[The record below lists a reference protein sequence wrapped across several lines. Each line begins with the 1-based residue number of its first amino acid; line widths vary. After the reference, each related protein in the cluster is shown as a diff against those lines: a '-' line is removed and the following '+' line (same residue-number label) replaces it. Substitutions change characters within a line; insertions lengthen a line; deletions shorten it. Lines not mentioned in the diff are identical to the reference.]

1 MKKRLFTLGLIALCG
16 VLVACGGTSSSSNPT
31 SDGGSSATSTSDSS
45 TSSAT
50 SSSTPSS
57 NPSSNTTTSVPDEED
72 VTTCA
77 EAKQAANEATITN
90 LRGVVVASTEKALV
104 LRDETGYV
112 YVYKAGKGFT
122 SPAAVGAYV
131 RVDGTASN
139 YQTVMQVEVTND
151 SDVTVLT
158 ETAPTLDPVTP
169 VAWTATEVDAYVAD
183 ADDVHYVSMENA
195 TLVVSQYEN
204 FKVEGSSVNLSFAY
218 LPSDLEEIVTQEND
232 GRKVNLEC
240 YVVGTRSGRINV
252 IATDIELLPE
262 TDPEPDPDPSDD
274 KTIVIDPSNFNSVP
288 EVITRDVVENTK
300 FPEEFNINPDGF
312 LISNNISDITK
323 IEVDVFG
330 TYDNLEMYAGLNDQG
345 TRITA
350 TTSQGQ
356 GTLYTYTF
364 DGTTDEFFLV
374 NPSTYTVNVYSIT
387 IYYTGE
393 RTGTTNETP
402 LPEEPEPVDPTTAD
416 SVTYE
421 FADYP
426 AGEQYAPDEVHT
438 LDAVTTVTV
447 NDAHFTSELRLYDSS
462 SNDSTAIIATTR
474 EMYGIS
480 FNAGNKNATLNV
492 TASTDGTDFSTT
504 IADQAVT
511 ASYSDYT
518 LSFDTTYKYIKLDA
532 VGAQI
537 RVRSITLH
545 FAPLADAA

>member
-1 MKKRLFTLGLIALCG
+1 MNKRLFTLGLFALCG
-16 VLVACGGTSSSSNPT
+16 VLVACGGPTSSSTPT
-31 SDGGSSATSTSDSS
+31 SDGGSSSS
-45 TSSAT
+45 TSET
-50 SSSTPSS
+50 SNSP
-57 NPSSNTTTSVPDEED
+57 SNTTTSVPEED

-90 LRGVVVASTEKALV
+90 LRGVVVASADKYLV

-112 YVYKAGKGFT
+112 YVFKANNFA

-139 YQTVMQVEVTND
+139 YQKVMQVQVTND

-169 VAWTATEVDAYVAD
+169 VAWTATEVDAYAAN
-183 ADDVHYVSMENA
+183 ADDVHYVSMANA
-195 TLVVSQYEN
+195 TLDTSKYDN
-204 FKVEGSSVNLSFAY
+204 FTVDGSSVTLAFQY
-218 LPSDLEEIVTQEND
+218 LPSDLKEIVTEEND
-232 GRKVNLEC
+232 GRKVNLEG
-240 YVVGTRSGRINV
+240 YAVGTKSGRINFV
-252 IATDIELLPE
+252 ATEIELLPE

-300 FPEEFNINPDGF
+300 FPQEFNINPDGF

-330 TYDNLEMYAGLNDQG
+330 DYDNLVMYAGLNDQG
-345 TRITA
+345 TKITA
-350 TTSQGQ
+350 TTSTGE
-356 GTLYTYTF
+356 GTIYTYTF

-374 NPSTYTVNVYSIT
+374 NPSNYTVNVYSIT

-416 SVTYE
+416 AVTYE
-421 FADYP
+421 FGDYP
-426 AGEQYAPDEVHT
+426 AGEQYAENEVHT
-438 LDAVTTVTV
+438 LDTVTTVTT
-447 NDAHFTSELRLYDSS
+447 NIAHFTKELRLYDSDT
-462 SNDSTAIIATTR
+462 NDSTAIIATTR
-474 EMYGIS
+474 AMYGIS
-480 FNAGNKNATLNV
+480 FNAGNSKATLNV
-492 TASTDGTDFSTT
+492 TASTDGVDFSTT
-504 IADQAVT
+504 IADQAVDKDY
-511 ASYSDYT
+511 ADYT
-518 LSFDTTYKYIKLDA
+518 LSFDTTYQYIKLDA

-537 RVRSITLH
+537 RVKSITLY
-545 FAPLADAA
+545 FAPIADAA

>member
-57 NPSSNTTTSVPDEED
+57 NPSSNTTTSVPEEE
-72 VTTCA
+72 VTTCLDV
-77 EAKQAANEATITN
+77 KQATNGDTITN
-90 LRGVVVASTEKALV
+90 LKAVVVASTEKSLV

-112 YVYKAGKGFT
+112 YVYKNGQGFT
-122 SPAAVGAYV
+122 SPAAVGSYV
-131 RVDGTASN
+131 SVDGTASD
-139 YQTVMQVEVTND
+139 YQKVMQVQVDND

-158 ETAPTLDPVTP
+158 ETAPTLDAASPVT
-169 VAWTATEVDAYVAD
+169 WTATEVDAYAAN
-183 ADDVHYVSMENA
+183 ADDVHYVSMENCTIVISGRYQNFTIDGSTT
-195 TLVVSQYEN
+195 TLALQYLSDAKLEIVSSAN
-204 FKVEGSSVNLSFAY
+204 NGRKMNVEGYA
-218 LPSDLEEIVTQEND
+218 
-232 GRKVNLEC
+232 
-240 YVVGTRSGRINV
+240 VGTNSGRINV
-252 IATDIELLPE
+252 IATDIELLPD
-262 TDPEPDPDPSDD
+262 TDPDPEPSDD
-274 KTIVIDPSNFNSVP
+274 KTIVLDPSNFSSVP

-374 NPSTYTVNVYSIT
+374 NPSNYTVNVYSIT

-492 TASTDGTDFSTT
+492 TASTDGVDFSTT

-511 ASYSDYT
+511 SSYADYT
-518 LSFDTTYKYIKLDA
+518 LSFDTTYQYIKLDA

-537 RVRSITLH
+537 RVKSITLY
-545 FAPLADAA
+545 FAPIADAA

>member
-1 MKKRLFTLGLIALCG
+1 MKKRLFTLGLFALCG
-16 VLVACGGTSSSSNPT
+16 VLVACGGPTSSSTPT
-31 SDGGSSATSTSDSS
+31 SDGGSSSS
-45 TSSAT
+45 TSETSNPPT
-50 SSSTPSS
+50 SS
-57 NPSSNTTTSVPDEED
+57 SSNTTTSVPDEED

-77 EAKQAANEATITN
+77 EAKQAADGATITN

-112 YVYKAGKGFT
+112 YVYKGGKGFT

-131 RVDGTASN
+131 RVDGTASD
-139 YQTVMQVEVTND
+139 YQKVMQVEVTND

-158 ETAPTLDPVTP
+158 ETAPTLEPVTP
-169 VAWTATEVDAYVAD
+169 VAWTATEVDAYAAN

-195 TLVVSQYEN
+195 TIVIDGNYEN
-204 FKVEGSSVNLSFAY
+204 FTVDGSSITLAFQYLSDDQLEIVSSANNGRKINVEGYAIGVN
-218 LPSDLEEIVTQEND
+218 SDFT
-232 GRKVNLEC
+232 
-240 YVVGTRSGRINV
+240 RINF
-252 IATDIELLPE
+252 IATDIELLPD

-300 FPEEFNINPDGF
+300 FPQEFNINPDGF

-330 TYDNLEMYAGLNDQG
+330 DYDNLVMYAGLNDQG
-345 TRITA
+345 TKITA
-350 TTSQGQ
+350 TTSAGE
-356 GTLYTYTF
+356 GTIYTYTF

-374 NPSTYTVNVYSIT
+374 NPSNYTVNVYSIT

-421 FADYP
+421 FGDYP
-426 AGEQYAPDEVHT
+426 AGVQYAENEVHT
-438 LDAVTTVTV
+438 LDTVTTVTT
-447 NDAHFTSELRLYDSS
+447 NKAHFTSQLRLYDSGD
-462 SNDSTAIIATTR
+462 NDGTAIIATTR
-474 EMYGIS
+474 AMYGIS
-480 FNAGNKNATLNV
+480 FNAGNKDATLNV
-492 TASTDGTDFSTT
+492 TASTDGVDFSTT
-504 IADQAVT
+504 IANQAVT
-511 ASYSDYT
+511 SSYADYT
-518 LSFDTTYKYIKLDA
+518 FSFDTTYQYIKLDA

-537 RVRSITLH
+537 RVNSVTLY
-545 FAPLADAA
+545 FAPIADAA

>member
-1 MKKRLFTLGLIALCG
+1 MNKRLFTLGLFALCG
-16 VLVACGGTSSSSNPT
+16 VLVACGGPTSSSTTT
-31 SDGGSSATSTSDSS
+31 SDGGSSSS
-45 TSSAT
+45 TSET
-50 SSSTPSS
+50 SNPPTSTPS
-57 NPSSNTTTSVPDEED
+57 NPTTSVPDEED

-77 EAKQAANEATITN
+77 EAKQAADGATITN

-112 YVYKAGKGFT
+112 YVYKSKQGFT

-131 RVDGTASN
+131 RVDGTASD

-169 VAWTATEVDAYVAD
+169 VAWTATEVDAYAAD
-183 ADDVHYVSMENA
+183 ADDIHYVSMENA

-204 FKVEGSSVNLSFAY
+204 FTVEGSSVTLSFAY
-218 LPSDLEEIVTQEND
+218 LPSDLEEIVTQENN

-240 YVVGTRSGRINV
+240 YVVGVTSGRINV
-252 IATDIELLPE
+252 IATDIELLPD

-300 FPEEFNINPDGF
+300 FPQEFNINPDGF

-330 TYDNLEMYAGLNDQG
+330 DHDNLVMYAGLNDQG
-345 TRITA
+345 TKITA
-350 TTSQGQ
+350 TTSTGE
-356 GTLYTYTF
+356 GTIYTYTF
-364 DGTTDEFFLV
+364 EGTTDEFFLV
-374 NPSTYTVNVYSIT
+374 NPSNYTVNVYSIT

-416 SVTYE
+416 AVTYE
-421 FADYP
+421 FGDYP
-426 AGEQYAPDEVHT
+426 AGVQFAENEVHT
-438 LDAVTTVTV
+438 LDTVTTVTT
-447 NDAHFTSELRLYDSS
+447 NIAHFTNELRLYDSD

-474 EMYGIS
+474 AMYGIS

-492 TASTDGTDFSTT
+492 TASTDGVDFSTT

-511 ASYSDYT
+511 SSYADYT
-518 LSFDTTYKYIKLDA
+518 LSFDTTYQYIKLDA

-537 RVRSITLH
+537 RVKSITLY
-545 FAPLADAA
+545 FAPIADAA

>member
-1 MKKRLFTLGLIALCG
+1 MNKRLFTLGLFALCG
-16 VLVACGGTSSSSNPT
+16 VLVACGGPTSSSTPT
-31 SDGGSSATSTSDSS
+31 SDGGSSSS
-45 TSSAT
+45 TSET
-50 SSSTPSS
+50 SNPPTSTP
-57 NPSSNTTTSVPDEED
+57 SNTTTSVPDEED

-77 EAKQAANEATITN
+77 EAKQAADGATITN

-112 YVYKAGKGFT
+112 YVYKSDQGFT

-131 RVDGTASN
+131 RVDGTADD

-169 VAWTATEVDAYVAD
+169 VAWTATEVDAYAAN
-183 ADDVHYVSMENA
+183 ADDIHYVSMENA

-204 FKVEGSSVNLSFAY
+204 FTVEGSSVTLSFAY
-218 LPSDLEEIVTQEND
+218 LPSDLEEIVTQENN

-240 YVVGTRSGRINV
+240 YVVGVTSGRINV

-288 EVITRDVVENTK
+288 EVITRDVVENTQ
-300 FPEEFNINPDGF
+300 FPQEFNIKPDGF

-323 IEVDVFG
+323 IEVFVYG
-330 TYDNLEMYAGLNDQG
+330 QYDNLEMYAGLNDQG
-345 TRITA
+345 TKITA
-350 TTSQGQ
+350 TSTESGD
-356 GTLYTYTF
+356 GKIYTYTF

-416 SVTYE
+416 AVTYE
-421 FADYP
+421 FGDYP
-426 AGEQYAPDEVHT
+426 PGVQYAENEVHT
-438 LDAVTTVTV
+438 LDTVTTVTT
-447 NDAHFTSELRLYDSS
+447 NIAHFTNELRLYDSD

-474 EMYGIS
+474 AMYGIS

-492 TASTDGTDFSTT
+492 TASTDGVDFSTT

-511 ASYSDYT
+511 SSYADYT
-518 LSFDTTYKYIKLDA
+518 LSFDTTYQYIKLDA

-537 RVRSITLH
+537 RVKSITLY
-545 FAPLADAA
+545 FAPIADAA